1 MAGSSSRLVLPH
13 SAAELLRSA
22 STALCTTQHSIIA
35 LPLFATDDARSMC
48 EKRNGRSR
56 NFLSYKE
63 FGVRYP
69 AKGVKYPPPSP
80 TILYKPFLFSFKN
93 WKAFSNTIGSAK
105 QCRLLKSHLNQ
116 IQYSDPTQNAIDLN
130 RSSCNCKDSFHN
142 EFVHINWQ
150 CT

>member
-1 MAGSSSRLVLPH
+1 MCILAQLSDPYVRSAQTKQSIAVRRHCVARQGARSATAACQSLERGLGCTAVSMHAVD
-13 SAAELLRSA
+13 SAAVLLRSA
-22 STALCTTQHSIIA
+22 CTVQCTYESLSSKLQRTTQHSIIA
-35 LPLFATDDARSMC
+35 LPLFATDDARSMR

-93 WKAFSNTIGSAK
+93 
-105 QCRLLKSHLNQ
+105 
-116 IQYSDPTQNAIDLN
+116 
-130 RSSCNCKDSFHN
+130 
-142 EFVHINWQ
+142 
-150 CT
+150 